1 MANDDLAKFEQGANI
16 LQQVDVSEIF
26 TSLALGIA
34 EAQQKLDDNSVAQII
49 RLSETE
55 VAGKSLLELG
65 FVPAF
70 YSFAYADISAK
81 INLKMALKE
90 TFDLGIKFDISI
102 ASSKGYTEKDQTF
115 IKEDKYE
122 HLTSQNKSSKTLT
135 TRAKEKS
142 SVKIENKS
150 FSMNEN
156 MGCFERVEDFKE
168 NILNQTSISDVYS
181 EVLAEKITE
190 NVSVGCDVWIE
201 NGYLTVEEGIEFDK
215 TGVGILKIT
224 NYNDDTIDVNGEDP
238 NTGIGG
244 NFDLTTDMAGT
255 IGLAHAANL
264 DVNNGAVFGI
274 TKTGQFFYRKGN
286 DVLNA
291 IDSTFYFLHDDLRA
305 PDKRR
310 RGADII
316 YDQDLKVQV
325 NGVNDFGQSRT
336 NLATNHKLIHQALR
350 FIKKAYPAAVITI
363 TGHTDASGGEKYN
376 SKLSDK
382 RAKALKSHIFGDDVT
397 IDMISKGESAAD
409 QSQPTKPKSDDRKA
423 TITLDADYII
433 FVDGKITVAAI
444 PAIADANKPNK
455 FVFLEDY
462 VTDSNKKLKFKY
474 GVEIFQLEIASDYTA
489 VKDYVKTKTQSFI
502 QELRY
507 DRTYSLH
514 NEAVVKYYFFS
525 KDSKEISIEHSKET
539 SEDANSTQDSFM
551 STDTVN
557 SQSKMN
563 DNVKENSKNNSFA
576 MNASLDLRMSK
587 QFEMSMEGSA
597 SMSARLVA
605 VPAPEA
611 FIIHIKNPTSGQ

>member
-90 TFDLGIKFDISI
+90 SFDLGIKFDISI

-122 HLTSQNKSSKTLT
+122 HLNSKYKSSKTLT

-142 SVKIENKS
+142 SVKIEEKS

-156 MGCFERVEDFKE
+156 SGCFKRIEDFKE
-168 NILNQTSISDVYS
+168 EVLNQTTIEDVYTEIQS
-181 EVLAEKITE
+181 EKITE
-190 NVSVGCDVWIE
+190 NVSVGYDVWME
-201 NGYLTVEEGIEFDK
+201 NGYLSVEQSVEFD
-215 TGVGILKIT
+215 TDNLGILKVT
-224 NYNDDTIDVNGEDP
+224 NYTSTTQSDLEIDVNGSDADGDFLIANNFPATLAAAFAE
-238 NTGIGG
+238 NTG
-244 NFDLTTDMAGT
+244 T
-255 IGLAHAANL
+255 
-264 DVNNGAVFGI
+264 VYGI
-274 TKTGQFFYRKGN
+274 SKSGQFYQHNGTAF
-286 DVLNA
+286 VPV
-291 IDSTFYFLHDDLRA
+291 DSTFYFIHDNVRT
-305 PDKRR
+305 PNKRR
-310 RGADII
+310 RGDEIT
-316 YDQDLKVQV
+316 YGENLK
-325 NGVNDFGQSRT
+325 GAGDFGT
-336 NLATNHKLIHQALR
+336 ITENTLATQKIVHQALR
-350 FIKKAYPAAVITI
+350 FLKHSYSDADITI
-363 TGHTDASGGEKYN
+363 TGYTDASGEDTYN
-376 SKLSDK
+376 NKLGDR
-382 RAKALKSHIFGDDVT
+382 RAIALKKHIFGDDAS
-397 IDMISKGESAAD
+397 IKLASKGESVAD
-409 QSQPTKPKSDDRKA
+409 QSGTKIKSNDRKA
-423 TITLDADYII
+423 TISLDSDYII
-433 FVDGKITVAAI
+433 FINGKMRDTATPGISTT
-444 PAIADANKPNK
+444 KPNK
-455 FVFLEDY
+455 FVFVKTYAAPADTNKLE
-462 VTDSNKKLKFKY
+462 FKY
-474 GVEIFQLEIASDYTA
+474 GSEIFHFYTA
-489 VKDYVKTKTQSFI
+489 TSFSQVQDYIKTKSQSFI
-502 QELRY
+502 QEDRY
-507 DRTYSLH
+507 GRTYSLH

-525 KDSKEISIEHSKET
+525 QNSNDIKIEHSKET
-539 SEDANSTQDSFM
+539 SEDGNSTEDSYL

>member
-90 TFDLGIKFDISI
+90 SFDLGIKFDISI

-122 HLTSQNKSSKTLT
+122 HLQSQNKSSKSLT
-135 TRAKEKS
+135 TRANEKS
-142 SVKIENKS
+142 SVKIDNKS

-156 MGCFERVEDFKE
+156 SGCFKRVEDFKE
-168 NILNQTSISDVYS
+168 DILNQTSVTDVYS
-181 EVLAEKITE
+181 EVLAEKVTE
-190 NVSVGCDVWIE
+190 NESVGCDVWIE
-201 NGYLTVEEGIEFDK
+201 NGYLTVDEGIDFDVASI
-215 TGVGILKIT
+215 GVLKIT
-224 NYNDDTIDVNGEDP
+224 NYTPSVPADKTIDVNGT
-238 NTGIGG
+238 TGAAG
-244 NFDLTTDMAGT
+244 NFDVDTDLATT
-255 IGLAHAANL
+255 IGEAHDANV
-264 DVNNGAVFGI
+264 DSNVGTAIGI
-274 TKTGQFFYRKGN
+274 SKSGKLYTTTGGSNFTET
-286 DVLNA
+286 
-291 IDSTFYFLHDDLRA
+291 DSTFYFLHDNVRT

-310 RGADII
+310 RGAEIV
-316 YDQDLKVQV
+316 YDQDLKAP
-325 NGVNDFGQSRT
+325 NDFGGDRK
-336 NLATNHKLIHQALR
+336 NEIAKHKLIHQALR
-350 FIKKAYPAAVITI
+350 MIKKAYSDAVITI
-363 TGHTDASGGEKYN
+363 TGHTDATGGDNYN
-376 SKLSDK
+376 SKLGEN
-382 RAKALKSHIFGDDVT
+382 RAKALKSHIFGDDAS
-397 IDMISKGESAAD
+397 IKMISKGESVAD
-409 QSQPTKPKSDDRKA
+409 QTNPNNPKSVDRKA

-433 FVDGKITVAAI
+433 FIDGKVRK
-444 PAIADANKPNK
+444 IATPGKAENKPNK
-455 FVFLEDY
+455 FVFAEEY
-462 VTDSNKKLKFKY
+462 AVGASMKLNFKY
-474 GVEIFQLEIASDYTA
+474 GVEIFSLTTA
-489 VKDYVKTKTQSFI
+489 TQFSHVVDYVKTKTQSFI
-502 QELRY
+502 QEDRY
-507 DRTYSLH
+507 QRTYSLH

-525 KDSKEISIEHSKET
+525 QDSSEIQVEHSKET

>member
-55 VAGKSLLELG
+55 VAGKSLLDLG

-90 TFDLGIKFDISI
+90 TFDLGIKFDISL
-102 ASSKGYTEKDQTF
+102 ASNKGYTEKDQTF

-122 HLTSQNKSSKTLT
+122 HLTSQNKSSKSLT
-135 TRAKEKS
+135 TRANEKS
-142 SVKIENKS
+142 SVKIDNKS

-156 MGCFERVEDFKE
+156 SGCFKRVEDFKE
-168 NILNQTSISDVYS
+168 DILNQTSISDVYS

-190 NVSVGCDVWIE
+190 NLSVGCDVWME
-201 NGYLTVEEGIEFDK
+201 NGYLTVDESIEFGK
-215 TGVGILKIT
+215 TELGIGILKIT
-224 NYNDDTIDVNGEDP
+224 NYNGDIIDVNGGANDGSFTLGSNLATTLVAADTG
-238 NTGIGG
+238 NT
-244 NFDLTTDMAGT
+244 
-255 IGLAHAANL
+255 AA
-264 DVNNGAVFGI
+264 GAVYGI
-274 TKTGQFFYRKGN
+274 SKSGQFYKDSGSGF
-286 DVLNA
+286 VA
-291 IDSTFYFLHDDLRA
+291 IDSTFYFLHDNVRT
-305 PDKRR
+305 PQKRR

-316 YDQDLKVQV
+316 YDQDLKAPS
-325 NGVNDFGQSRT
+325 DFGGDRENDLVTHQEI
-336 NLATNHKLIHQALR
+336 HKILR
-350 FIKKAYPAAVITI
+350 FLKRAYPAVDITI
-363 TGHTDASGGEKYN
+363 TGHTDATGSDNYN
-376 SKLSDK
+376 SKLGEN
-382 RAKALKSHIFGDDVT
+382 RAKALKSHIFGDDVN
-397 IDMISKGESAAD
+397 IKMISKSESVAD
-409 QSQPTKPKSDDRKA
+409 QSNPNNPKSIDRKA

-433 FVDGKITVAAI
+433 FVDGLISEAAT
-444 PAIADANKPNK
+444 PAISATTSNK
-455 FVFLEDY
+455 FVFVKKYLTT
-462 VTDSNKKLKFKY
+462 TDMKKLSFKY
-474 GVEIFQLEIASDYTA
+474 GVEVFHLEAAADFNA
-489 VKDYVKTKTQSFI
+489 VKSYVATKTQSFI
-502 QELRY
+502 QEERY
-507 DRTYSLH
+507 ERTYSLH

-525 KDSKEISIEHSKET
+525 QDSSEINIEHSKET
-539 SEDANSTQDSFM
+539 SEDSNSTQDSFM

-611 FIIHIKNPTSGQ
+611 FITHIKNPTSGQ

>member
-90 TFDLGIKFDISI
+90 SFDLGIKFDISI

-122 HLTSQNKSSKTLT
+122 HLNSQNKSSKTLT
-135 TRAKEKS
+135 TRANEKS
-142 SVKIENKS
+142 SVKIDNKS

-156 MGCFERVEDFKE
+156 SGCFKRVEDFKE
-168 NILNQTSISDVYS
+168 DILNQTSITDVYS
-181 EVLAEKITE
+181 EVQSEKITE
-190 NVSVGCDVWIE
+190 NVSVGCDVWLE
-201 NGYLTVEEGIEFDK
+201 NGYLTVEESIEFDK
-215 TGVGILKIT
+215 DELGVGVLKIT
-224 NYNDDTIDVNGEDP
+224 NYTSDQEIDVNGGGNTNVGDFDLDTDLATSLIAADVANT
-238 NTGIGG
+238 NTGI
-244 NFDLTTDMAGT
+244 
-255 IGLAHAANL
+255 
-264 DVNNGAVFGI
+264 VYGI
-274 TKTGQFFYRKGN
+274 SKSGQFYKKSGPAF
-286 DVLNA
+286 VPS
-291 IDSTFYFLHDDLRA
+291 DSTFYFLHDNVRT
-305 PDKRR
+305 PNKRR

-316 YDQDLKVQV
+316 YDQNLKAPGDLGADKTNVTSQHQEIHKV
-325 NGVNDFGQSRT
+325 
-336 NLATNHKLIHQALR
+336 LR
-350 FIKKAYPAAVITI
+350 FLKRAYPAVDITI
-363 TGHTDASGGEKYN
+363 TGHTDATGGDNYN
-376 SKLSDK
+376 GKLSDE
-382 RAKALKSHIFGDDVT
+382 RAKALKAHIFGDEASIKLVA
-397 IDMISKGESAAD
+397 KGESLAD
-409 QSQPTKPKSDDRKA
+409 QTNPADPKSDDRKA

-433 FVDGKITVAAI
+433 FVDGLISEAAE
-444 PAIADANKPNK
+444 PALSASTSSNR
-455 FVFLEDY
+455 FVYLKKY
-462 VTDSNKKLKFKY
+462 TTTDDMKKLSFKY
-474 GVEIFQLEIASDYTA
+474 GVEVFLLSAAADYNA
-489 VKDYVKTKTQSFI
+489 VKTYVKTKTQSFI
-502 QELRY
+502 QEDRY
-507 DRTYSLH
+507 QRTYSLH
-514 NEAVVKYYFFS
+514 NAAVVKYYFFS
-525 KDSKEISIEHSKET
+525 QESKEISIEHSKET

-576 MNASLDLRMSK
+576 MNESLDLRMSK

-611 FIIHIKNPTSGQ
+611 FITHIKNPTSGQ

>member
-90 TFDLGIKFDISI
+90 SFDLGVKFDISI

-122 HLTSQNKSSKTLT
+122 HLQSQNKSSKSLT
-135 TRAKEKS
+135 TRANEKS

-190 NVSVGCDVWIE
+190 NVSVGCDVWME

-224 NYNDDTIDVNGEDP
+224 NANSTNQTDLAIDVNGATS
-238 NTGIGG
+238 NGG
-244 NFDLTTDMAGT
+244 FALVNNFTDSINNAFGANAGT
-255 IGLAHAANL
+255 
-264 DVNNGAVFGI
+264 VFGI
-274 TKTGQFFYRKGN
+274 TKTGQFYYRKN
-286 DVLNA
+286 TTVMNSV
-291 IDSTFYFLHDDLRA
+291 DSTFYFLHDDLRA

-325 NGVNDFGQSRT
+325 NGVNDFGQSQT

-433 FVDGKITVAAI
+433 FVDGLISEAAT
-444 PAIADANKPNK
+444 PAIADTTKPNR

-489 VKDYVKTKTQSFI
+489 VQDYVRTKTQSFI
-502 QELRY
+502 QEERY

-514 NEAVVKYYFFS
+514 NEAVLKYYFFS